1 MAHFKAKSSITLV
14 LLGRWRPRSYNHLQA
29 INRERLQ
36 IASHERGGGV
46 GMRLEYIW
54 YALLP
59 AVPVAYVL
67 HALGVGPLITF
78 LVAGL
83 GIVPLAA
90 FLGRATDSLAC
101 HLGPW
106 LGGLLS
112 ASFGNAAELIIGLFA
127 LREGLTSV
135 VKASLAGSLIGNAL
149 FVLGLSLLAGGLRN
163 GRQRFDRVTVGLR
176 STLLVLASIGLTFP
190 SVLYHHLGPEAETY
204 LSQEV
209 AIVFLITYVLDLVF
223 SLLAS
228 RSPVVD
234 QVNRRGETAKPPEWG
249 AWLAA
254 GILLGTTIL
263 VGFLSDILVEAIE
276 QSRDLGYLEA
286 WGMSE
291 VFVGVVLIALFG
303 NAAEN
308 STAVQ
313 MAYRNKIDLALH
325 IALGSSLQI
334 SLLIMP
340 ILVFA
345 SLVLSPAPLD
355 LHFTLLEVL
364 AVGASV
370 IVVAFVAA
378 DGESHWMEGVLLL
391 AVYIIMALAFY
402 HLPAPA
408 P

>member
-1 MAHFKAKSSITLV
+1 
-14 LLGRWRPRSYNHLQA
+14 
-29 INRERLQ
+29 
-36 IASHERGGGV
+36 
-46 GMRLEYIW
+46 MRLEYLW

-59 AVPVAYVL
+59 AVPAALFL
-67 HALGVGPLITF
+67 HATGAGPLLTF

-83 GIVPLAA
+83 GIIPLAA
-90 FLGRATDSLAC
+90 LLGRATDALAC
-101 HLGPW
+101 RLGPW

-127 LREGLTSV
+127 LRQGLTAV

-163 GRQRFDRVTVGLR
+163 GRQRFDRVSVGLR
-176 STLLVLASIGLTFP
+176 STLLVLASIGLTIP
-190 SVLYHHLGPEAETY
+190 SVLYQHLGPQREVR
-204 LSQEV
+204 LSREV
-209 AIVFLITYVLDLVF
+209 AIVFLIVYLLDLIF
-223 SLLAS
+223 SLLAN

-234 QVNRRGETAKPPEWG
+234 QVYTRGPRKETPEWG
-249 AWLAA
+249 PWKAGGVLLVTTAFVAA
-254 GILLGTTIL
+254 LSEAL
-263 VGFLSDILVEAIE
+263 VGSIDEARE
-276 QSRDLGYLEA
+276 LGYLDA

-291 VFVGVVLIALFG
+291 VFVGVVVVALVG

-334 SLLIMP
+334 SLLVMP
-340 ILVFA
+340 VLVFA
-345 SLVLSPAPLD
+345 SLVLGPAPLD

-391 AVYIIMALAFY
+391 AVYVIIALAFY